1 MLLFFEESQGR
12 LILLFL
18 EFLETNMGM
27 VEDNLRQVGNN
38 LEEAWGSFVE
48 EYFNGDDTAALQ
60 VIFPILNITPITIP
74 IFEILSKVAVG
85 AILLLISLSYWVYH
99 CLAGNTIQC
108 KHFLLFQ
115 VFSQETQET
124 STSTSSSTWDTFHKL
139 QTSTMCSDSSQ

>member
-60 VIFPILNITPITIP
+60 VIFPNPEHYPHHHPNL
-74 IFEILSKVAVG
+74 
-85 AILLLISLSYWVYH
+85 
-99 CLAGNTIQC
+99 
-108 KHFLLFQ
+108 
-115 VFSQETQET
+115 
-124 STSTSSSTWDTFHKL
+124 
-139 QTSTMCSDSSQ
+139 